1 MNNLDILLLSI
12 MLVCFAAG
20 LKSGLIRQVFFVVSV
35 VGGLVLGFV
44 FRETLGGYLVGY
56 NVIADPKIASG
67 AGFVLVASLAY
78 LFMQIVSWLLTDL
91 IRKLGMG
98 WVNNLMG
105 ATLGAVVG
113 VLLCHLVIVGI
124 SQFADEDSAFLENSV
139 LAPKVVFGY
148 NMLRE
153 RAPGKLEEPLEKMR
167 EFREETGQ
175 PPDPD

>member
-12 MLVCFAAG
+12 ILVCFAAG
-20 LKSGLIRQVFFVVSV
+20 LKSGLIRQVFFVASV
-35 VGGLVLGFV
+35 VGGLVLGFL
-44 FRETLGGYLVGY
+44 FHKTLGSYLVGY

-78 LFMQIVSWLLTDL
+78 LFMQTASWLVTDL
-91 IRKLGMG
+91 VRKLRMG

-113 VLLCHLVIVGI
+113 VLLCYLAIVGI
-124 SQFADEDSAFLENSV
+124 SQFADEDSAFLKNSV

-153 RAPGKLEEPLEKMR
+153 RAPGKLEEPLEKMK
-167 EFREETGQ
+167 EFREENRRLT
-175 PPDPD
+175 DPD

>member
-12 MLVCFAAG
+12 ILVCFAAG

-35 VGGLVLGFV
+35 VGGLVLGFL
-44 FRETLGGYLVGY
+44 FHETLGGYLVGY

-67 AGFVLVASLAY
+67 AGFMIVASLAY
-78 LFMQIVSWLLTDL
+78 LFMQLVSWLFTDL
-91 IRKLGMG
+91 VGKLRMG

-139 LAPKVVFGY
+139 LAPKIVVGY
-148 NMLRE
+148 NMMRE
-153 RAPGKLEEPLEKMR
+153 RTPEKLEEPLEKIKELR
-167 EFREETGQ
+167 EGNRR